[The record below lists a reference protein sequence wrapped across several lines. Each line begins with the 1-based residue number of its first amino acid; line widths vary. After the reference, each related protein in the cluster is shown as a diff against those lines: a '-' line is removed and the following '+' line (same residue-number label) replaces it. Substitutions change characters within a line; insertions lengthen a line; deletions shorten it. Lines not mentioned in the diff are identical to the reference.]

1 MGACGSKKVVV
12 INPSEGNG
20 QHNTANAAAK
30 FGTLIVKCV
39 KGVDIKTGQG
49 MFGKVRMMCIGMGK

>member
-1 MGACGSKKVVV
+1 VKENV
-12 INPSEGNG
+12 P
-20 QHNTANAAAK
+20 TANAAAK

-49 MFGKVRMMCIGMGK
+49 MFGKVRMMCIGKGK